1 MNKSPRPLLLNTIR
15 KPDLQAAAIGCSVGF
30 MSGLFGIGG
39 GVLLVPAFVLLL
51 KLQQKLAHGSALVAG
66 VFLSFAGATLY
77 VIGGNGNFV
86 AAALVFSGSFAGV
99 LLGTWLL
106 KKIEIRIL
114 MYVFLVVLLITAV
127 RLFLG
132 SGNAAGP
139 AYENLTLGL
148 VLGFVATGLVAGTLS
163 GLLGIGGGIIM
174 VPTFILLFGF
184 SAVVAKGTSL
194 MVIVPTGTTGTLRN
208 SKYGNINLRVGLLAG
223 IGGIP
228 MALFGAWV
236 SSRMSEVLSEVLF
249 GVLMVVVA
257 ANMLRKTL
265 QLRRETAENA
275 KATSAT
281 IPLSD

>member
-1 MNKSPRPLLLNTIR
+1 MLNTIR
-15 KPDLQAAAIGCSVGF
+15 KPDFQAAAIGCCVGF

-66 VFLSFAGATLY
+66 VFLSFSGATLY
-77 VIGGNGNFV
+77 VIGGNGNFA
-86 AAALVFSGSFAGV
+86 AAALVFIGSFTGV
-99 LLGTWLL
+99 LIGTWLL
-106 KKIEIRIL
+106 KKIKILIL
-114 MYVFLVVLLITAV
+114 MYVFLVVLVVTAV
-127 RLFLG
+127 RLFIG
-132 SGNAAGP
+132 TDNEGAA
-139 AYENLTLGL
+139 YDNLTLGL
-148 VLGFVATGLVAGTLS
+148 VLGFITTGLVAGTLS

-208 SKYGNINLRVGLLAG
+208 SKYGNINLRVGLFAG

-236 SSRMSEVLSEVLF
+236 SSIMSEVLSEVLF

-257 ANMLRKTL
+257 TNMLRKTL
-265 QLRRETAENA
+265 QLRREAQETPEAA
-275 KATSAT
+275 KALETPAS
-281 IPLSD
+281 IPLTD

>member
-1 MNKSPRPLLLNTIR
+1 MLNAIR
-15 KPDLQAAAIGCSVGF
+15 RPDLQAAAIGCSVGF

-66 VFLSFAGATLY
+66 VLLSCAGATLY
-77 VIGGNGNFV
+77 VIGDNGNFV
-86 AAALVFSGSFAGV
+86 AAAFVFIGSVTGV
-99 LLGTWLL
+99 LIGTWLL

-114 MYVFLVVLLITAV
+114 LYVFLVVLVITAV
-127 RLFLG
+127 RLFIG
-132 SGNAAGP
+132 SGNTPGEAA
-139 AYENLTLGL
+139 YSNLTLWL
-148 VLGFVATGLVAGTLS
+148 VLGFIATGLVAGILS

-174 VPTFILLFGF
+174 VPSFILLFGF

-194 MVIVPTGTTGTLRN
+194 MVIIPTGTIGTLRN

-223 IGGIP
+223 VGGIP

-249 GVLMVVVA
+249 GALIVGVA
-257 ANMLRKTL
+257 INMLRKTL
-265 QLRRETAENA
+265 QLRREVEEFPEAAEA
-275 KATSAT
+275 PAAPAS
-281 IPLSD
+281 IPLND

>member
-1 MNKSPRPLLLNTIR
+1 
-15 KPDLQAAAIGCSVGF
+15 

-39 GVLLVPAFVLLL
+39 GVLLVPAYIFLL
-51 KLQQKLAHGSALVAG
+51 KLQQKLAHGSALLTG

-77 VIGGNGNFV
+77 VIDGHGNFA
-86 AAALVFSGSFAGV
+86 AAALVFIGSFTGV
-99 LLGTWLL
+99 LIGTWLL
-106 KKIEIRIL
+106 KKIKILIL
-114 MYVFLVVLLITAV
+114 MYVFLVVLVVTAV
-127 RLFLG
+127 RLFIG
-132 SGNAAGP
+132 TDNEGAA
-139 AYENLTLGL
+139 YDNLTLGL
-148 VLGFVATGLVAGTLS
+148 VLGFIATGLVAGTLS

-208 SKYGNINLRVGLLAG
+208 SKYGNINLRVGLFAG

-236 SSRMSEVLSEVLF
+236 SSIMSEVLSEVLF

-257 ANMLRKTL
+257 TNMLRKTL
-265 QLRRETAENA
+265 QLRREAQEDP
-275 KATSAT
+275 KALETPAS
-281 IPLSD
+281 IPLTD

>member
-1 MNKSPRPLLLNTIR
+1 MLNTIR
-15 KPDLQAAAIGCSVGF
+15 KPDLQAAAIGCGVGF

-66 VFLSFAGATLY
+66 VFLSFSGATLY
-77 VIGGNGNFV
+77 VIGDNGNFA
-86 AAALVFSGSFAGV
+86 AAALVFIGSFSGV

-106 KKIEIRIL
+106 KKIEVRIL
-114 MYVFLVVLLITAV
+114 MYVFLVVLVITAV
-127 RLFLG
+127 RLFIG
-132 SGNAAGP
+132 SGNTSGP
-139 AYENLTLGL
+139 AYESLTLSL
-148 VLGFVATGLVAGTLS
+148 VLGFIATGLVAGTLS

-174 VPTFILLFGF
+174 VPSFILLFGF

-236 SSRMSEVLSEVLF
+236 SSRMSDVLSEVLF
-249 GVLMVVVA
+249 GILMVVVA

-265 QLRRETAENA
+265 QVRRETSASDPSAANA
-275 KATSAT
+275 DETPASV
-281 IPLSD
+281 PLTD

>member
-1 MNKSPRPLLLNTIR
+1 MLNTIR
-15 KPDLQAAAIGCSVGF
+15 KPDFQAAAIGCCVGF

-66 VFLSFAGATLY
+66 VFLSFSGATLY
-77 VIGGNGNFV
+77 VIGGNGNFA
-86 AAALVFSGSFAGV
+86 AAALVFIGSFTGV
-99 LLGTWLL
+99 LIGTWLL
-106 KKIEIRIL
+106 KKIKILIL
-114 MYVFLVVLLITAV
+114 MYVFLVVLVVTAV
-127 RLFLG
+127 RLFIG
-132 SGNAAGP
+132 TDNEGAA
-139 AYENLTLGL
+139 YDNLTLGL
-148 VLGFVATGLVAGTLS
+148 VLGFITTGLVAGTLS

-208 SKYGNINLRVGLLAG
+208 SKYGNINLRVGLFAG

-236 SSRMSEVLSEVLF
+236 SSIMSEVLSEVLF

-257 ANMLRKTL
+257 TNMLRKTL
-265 QLRRETAENA
+265 QLRREAHETPEAA
-275 KATSAT
+275 KALETPAS
-281 IPLSD
+281 IPLTD

>member
-1 MNKSPRPLLLNTIR
+1 MLNTIR
-15 KPDLQAAAIGCSVGF
+15 KPDLQAAAIGCGVGF

-66 VFLSFAGATLY
+66 VFLSFSGATLY
-77 VIGGNGNFV
+77 VIGGNGNFA
-86 AAALVFSGSFAGV
+86 AAALVFIGSFSGV

-106 KKIEIRIL
+106 KKIEVRIL
-114 MYVFLVVLLITAV
+114 MYVFLAVLVVTAV
-127 RLFLG
+127 RLFIG
-132 SGNAAGP
+132 SGNTPGEA
-139 AYENLTLGL
+139 AYESLTLWL
-148 VLGFVATGLVAGTLS
+148 VLGFIATGLVAGTLS

-174 VPTFILLFGF
+174 VPSFILLFGF

-223 IGGIP
+223 IGGVP

-236 SSRMSEVLSEVLF
+236 SSRMSDVLSEVLF

-265 QLRRETAENA
+265 QVRRET
-275 KATSAT
+275 SASDPSAAN
-281 IPLSD
+281 IPETPASVPLTD

>member
-1 MNKSPRPLLLNTIR
+1 MLNTIR
-15 KPDLQAAAIGCSVGF
+15 KPDFQAAAIGCCVGF

-66 VFLSFAGATLY
+66 VFLSFSGATLY
-77 VIGGNGNFV
+77 VIGGNGNFA
-86 AAALVFSGSFAGV
+86 AAALVFIGSFTGV
-99 LLGTWLL
+99 LIGTWLL
-106 KKIEIRIL
+106 KKIKILIL
-114 MYVFLVVLLITAV
+114 MYVFLVVLVVTAV
-127 RLFLG
+127 RLFIG
-132 SGNAAGP
+132 TDNEGAA
-139 AYENLTLGL
+139 YDNLTLGL
-148 VLGFVATGLVAGTLS
+148 VLGFITTGLVAGTLS

-208 SKYGNINLRVGLLAG
+208 SKYGNINLRVGLFAG

-236 SSRMSEVLSEVLF
+236 SSIMSEVLSEVLF

-257 ANMLRKTL
+257 TNMLRKTL
-265 QLRRETAENA
+265 QLRREAQETPEAT
-275 KATSAT
+275 KALEAPAS
-281 IPLSD
+281 IPLTD

>member
-1 MNKSPRPLLLNTIR
+1 MLNAIR
-15 KPDLQAAAIGCSVGF
+15 RPDLQAAAIGCSVGF

-51 KLQQKLAHGSALVAG
+51 KVQQKLAHGSALVAG

-86 AAALVFSGSFAGV
+86 AAAFVFIGSFTGV
-99 LLGTWLL
+99 LIGTWLL

-114 MYVFLVVLLITAV
+114 MYVFLVVLVITAV
-127 RLFLG
+127 RLFIG
-132 SGNAAGP
+132 SGNTPGEAA
-139 AYENLTLGL
+139 YSSLTLWL
-148 VLGFVATGLVAGTLS
+148 ALGFIATGLVAGTLS

-174 VPTFILLFGF
+174 VPSFILLFGF

-208 SKYGNINLRVGLLAG
+208 SKYGNIDLRVGLLAG

-257 ANMLRKTL
+257 INMFRKTL
-265 QLRRETAENA
+265 QLRRETEENPEAAEVP
-275 KATSAT
+275 ATPASVPVA
-281 IPLSD
+281 D